1 MEVKPFDEWLY
12 DTSVYRVDS
21 PHELGVDCIAVHA
34 GDVAGKIPRPCAR
47 YIGDMHEALY
57 YRIGVH
63 NIAAALSYAAEAPVP
78 AHEALAVIEE
88 VANL

>member
-1 MEVKPFDEWLY
+1 MEVKPFSEWLH

-21 PHELGVDCIAVHA
+21 PHELGVDCIAVLA

-47 YIGDMHEALY
+47 YLGDEHEALY
-57 YRIGVH
+57 YRISVR
-63 NIAAALSYAAEAPVP
+63 NIADALSYAAGAPVP
-78 AHEALAVIEE
+78 VHEALVVIEE